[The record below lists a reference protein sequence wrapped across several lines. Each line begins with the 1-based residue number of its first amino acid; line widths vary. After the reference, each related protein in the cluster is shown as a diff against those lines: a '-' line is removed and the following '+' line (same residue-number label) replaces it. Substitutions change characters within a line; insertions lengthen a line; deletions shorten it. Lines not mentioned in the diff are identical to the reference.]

1 MKKGWEE
8 EEHSKSKRRET
19 EGITPYLENGESVRA
34 VLGTRAE
41 QAAAGLMPG
50 DKRRL
55 AYLHRAEKMP
65 SYSRFIKHSCLSF
78 LLVFGGI
85 NWIS

>member
-8 EEHSKSKRRET
+8 EEHSKSERRET
-19 EGITPYLENGESVRA
+19 EGITPYLENGESVRV

-50 DKRRL
+50 DKHRL
-55 AYLHRAEKMP
+55 AYLHRAEKTP
-65 SYSRFIKHSCLSF
+65 SYRWFIKHLCLFF
-78 LLVFGGI
+78 LLNLSLVE
-85 NWIS
+85 